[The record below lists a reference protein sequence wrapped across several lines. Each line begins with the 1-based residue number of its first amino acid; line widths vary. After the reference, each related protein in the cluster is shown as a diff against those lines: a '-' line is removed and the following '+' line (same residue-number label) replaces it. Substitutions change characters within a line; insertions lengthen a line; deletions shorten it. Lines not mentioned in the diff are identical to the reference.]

1 MSGNNQKP
9 STSLIVRMAERYGV
23 DGAKLFESLKATC
36 FRQRDGSAPTNEQMM
51 SLLIV
56 ADQYGLNPFTKE
68 IVAFAGG
75 AGQIVPVVSV
85 DGWTRII
92 NTHPQMD
99 GVEFRYADTMAT
111 PKGGQSC
118 PEWVEAVIY
127 RKDRRPTPV
136 REYLDEVYQPA
147 RKYPGPWQTHTKRML
162 RHKAL
167 IQAARLTFGFS
178 GIYDADEATN
188 IVTSPINQMSSSTPG
203 QVPAQAQPALSL
215 EELDSN
221 VERLRLRAEQIGF
234 GPVESFIRERFNGP
248 DQDYLLAAI
257 QTTPE
262 QPALEHEQPVEFID
276 EPVHASEAVDAN
288 WEEEPFY

>member
-1 MSGNNQKP
+1 MQKENQKP
-9 STSLIVRMAERYGV
+9 STSLIARMAERFGV
-23 DGAKLFESLKATC
+23 DGNKLFDTLKVTC

-85 DGWTRII
+85 DGWSRII

-99 GVEFRYADTMAT
+99 GVEFRYSDNMTT
-111 PKGGQSC
+111 PTGGQLC
-118 PEWVEAVIY
+118 PEWIEAVIY

-167 IQAARLTFGFS
+167 IQASRLAFGFS

-188 IVTSPINQMSSSTPG
+188 IVTAPINQTAVSAANLT
-203 QVPAQAQPALSL
+203 QAPARPALSL
-215 EELDSN
+215 EELDAN
-221 VERLRLRAEQIGF
+221 VKLLRLRAQQLGIESVEAYIRSRF
-234 GPVESFIRERFNGP
+234 GGA
-248 DQDYLLAAI
+248 DQDYLLAAVRTLPVQQI
-257 QTTPE
+257 ELEDPVDMAE
-262 QPALEHEQPVEFID
+262 HDPAHDAI
-276 EPVHASEAVDAN
+276 EAD